1 MTEIPSRARVVII
14 GGGVIG
20 TSVAY
25 HLAQLGWTD
34 VLLLEQ
40 GQLSCGTTW
49 HAAGLVG
56 QLRASENGT
65 RLVQYSCELYERL
78 EKETG
83 LGTGFRRCGGVTV
96 ARTADRMT
104 QLHRTAATAE
114 AYQLECELI
123 SPRRA
128 RELYPI
134 MAVDDL
140 AGAIWLPGDGRANP
154 TDLTAALARGA
165 RDKGVTIRERTR
177 VTAVLTKN
185 NAVTGVRT
193 DRGDVE
199 AEVVVNCAGQW
210 AKAVGAMAGVTVPL
224 HSAEHFYVVTEQ
236 VDGVNRDF
244 PILRDPDGYTY
255 IKEEVGG
262 LVVGG
267 FEPDA
272 KPWVAPDA
280 LPYPFEFQLLEED
293 WDHFAIL
300 MDSAIKRIPVLAET
314 GIKMFYNGPESFTPD
329 NQFIL
334 GEAPELRNFFVAA
347 GFNSVGIASAG
358 GAGRALAEWITEGEP
373 GLDLSAVDIRRFAA
387 FNGNNQWLHDRVS
400 EVLGLHYAVP
410 WPNRELTSARPFR
423 RSPAYHLLKQAN
435 AGFGSKMG
443 WERANFFAPPGQR
456 PDIEYGWGRQ
466 NWQPWSSAEQR
477 AARGAVA
484 LFDQT
489 SFSKYLVTG
498 RDAEQALQWLCTA
511 DVAVS
516 PGRTV
521 YTGMLNAHGTYEA
534 DITVTR
540 LSATEFLLVSS
551 AAATERDKDHITR
564 RMPAGGH
571 ASLVDVTS
579 QYAVYGVMGPRS
591 RDLLSR
597 LSRTD
602 LGDEAFPFGS
612 SREIDLGY
620 ATVRATRITYVGEL
634 GWELYVPAEFA
645 VGAYEDLV
653 DAGAGLGLVNAG
665 YYAIESL
672 RLEKAYRAF
681 GRELTPDYNPVEA
694 GLLFACKLKTAI
706 GFLGREAVEQARA
719 AGPRR
724 KLVSLVLTDPDA
736 MIWGGELVLRDGVAV
751 GQVTSGAWG
760 ETLGGGVALAYIRH
774 PDGDVLTPDLVRAGE
789 YQVNVGGQLHPATV
803 HLRPPFDPAGDRV
816 KGRYQAGPPQE
827 LFSRTRAGSCPR
839 TGTSISRSS
848 SSRYTLTYAVSQGGD
863 YASCW
868 HRAPAPLPVHR
879 PVHHRRRGPHRVLRA
894 GHATRRARQGPRTH
908 LLPRPGRLTGPG
920 RAAERGRRQRDDSGR
935 LSRPG
940 VRGATPQPSR
950 AEAGQAGLP
959 GRDHQH
965 DDRRRDLPLPR
976 RIAAQGRERLPA
988 RAPRPGAPGH
998 HRHRRQRPRTMCW
1011 PAGGRPAEP
1020 GPACLVRDEGHPRG
1034 RHPPDHDHGPA
1045 DGRRRAGRPHRRDEL
1060 LPARAGRMAPGPAR
1074 SPGRPCRGTAGR
1086 WLQQHAGPRLHPLRR
1101 PGRERVRRVPYLRL
1115 RRAGIDSAQRRPALP
1130 VDLGVRRPAA
1140 RAQPARQ
1147 PGRVPGHRPDVPA
1160 SCWPSLTSAAREL

>member
-1 MTEIPSRARVVII
+1 MTEHAMTGPTMTGPTMTGPAKGLPGRARVVII

-25 HLAQLGWTD
+25 HLTEAGWTD

-78 EKETG
+78 EAETG

-96 ARTADRMT
+96 ARTKDRMT
-104 QLHRTAATAE
+104 QLKRTAATAE
-114 AYQLECELI
+114 AYQLDCELI
-123 SPRRA
+123 SPARA

-134 MAVDDL
+134 LRDDDL
-140 AGAIWLPGDGRANP
+140 EGAIWLPGDGRANP

-165 RDKGVTIRERTR
+165 RDKGVTISEHTR
-177 VTAVLTKN
+177 VTGILTKHN
-185 NAVTGVRT
+185 TVTGVRT
-193 DRGDVE
+193 GHGDVE
-199 AEVVVNCAGQW
+199 AEIVVNCAGQW
-210 AKAVGAMAGVTVPL
+210 AKAVGALAGVTVPL

-236 VDGVNRDF
+236 IDGVHRDF
-244 PILRDPDGYTY
+244 PNLRDPDGYTY
-255 IKEEVGG
+255 ITEEVGG

-280 LPYPFEFQLLEED
+280 LPYPFEFKLLEED

-300 MDSAIKRIPVLAET
+300 MDSAVHRIPVLAET

-334 GEAPELRNFFVAA
+334 GEAPDLRNFFVGA

-423 RSPAYHLLKQAN
+423 RSPAYHLLKRAN

-443 WERANFFAPPGQR
+443 WERANYFAPRGEN
-456 PDIEYGWGRQ
+456 PDIVYGWGQQ
-466 NWQPWSSAEQR
+466 NWQPWSNVEQR
-477 AARGAVA
+477 AARTAVA

-489 SFSKYLVTG
+489 SFSKYLLTG
-498 RDAEQALQWLCTA
+498 PDAERALQWLCTA
-511 DVAVS
+511 DVAVP

-540 LSATEFLLVSS
+540 LSAEEFLLVSS
-551 AAATERDKDHITR
+551 SASTERDQDHITR
-564 RMPAGGH
+564 RMPKGGH

-591 RDLLSR
+591 RDLLAR
-597 LSRTD
+597 LSRAD
-602 LGDEAFPFGS
+602 LDDEPFPFGTS
-612 SREIDLGY
+612 QLIDLGY

-653 DAGAGLGLVNAG
+653 AAGDGLGLVNAG

-694 GLLFACKLKTAI
+694 GLLFACKLKTGT
-706 GFLGREAVEQARA
+706 GFLGREAVERARA

-724 KLVSLVLTDPDA
+724 RLVSLAVADSEA
-736 MIWGGELVLRDGVAV
+736 MLWGGELVLRDGVAV

-760 ETLGGGVALAYIRH
+760 ETLGRCVALAYVRH
-774 PDGDVLTPDLVRAGE
+774 PAGEVLTPDLVRAGE
-789 YQVNVGGQLHPATV
+789 YQVNVGGRLYPAAV
-803 HLRPPFDPAGDRV
+803 SLRPLFDPAGDRIR
-816 KGRYQAGPPQE
+816 GRY
-827 LFSRTRAGSCPR
+827 
-839 TGTSISRSS
+839 
-848 SSRYTLTYAVSQGGD
+848 
-863 YASCW
+863 
-868 HRAPAPLPVHR
+868 
-879 PVHHRRRGPHRVLRA
+879 
-894 GHATRRARQGPRTH
+894 
-908 LLPRPGRLTGPG
+908 
-920 RAAERGRRQRDDSGR
+920 
-935 LSRPG
+935 
-940 VRGATPQPSR
+940 
-950 AEAGQAGLP
+950 
-959 GRDHQH
+959 
-965 DDRRRDLPLPR
+965 
-976 RIAAQGRERLPA
+976 
-988 RAPRPGAPGH
+988 
-998 HRHRRQRPRTMCW
+998 
-1011 PAGGRPAEP
+1011 EP
-1020 GPACLVRDEGHPRG
+1020 
-1034 RHPPDHDHGPA
+1034 
-1045 DGRRRAGRPHRRDEL
+1045 
-1060 LPARAGRMAPGPAR
+1060 
-1074 SPGRPCRGTAGR
+1074 
-1086 WLQQHAGPRLHPLRR
+1086 
-1101 PGRERVRRVPYLRL
+1101 
-1115 RRAGIDSAQRRPALP
+1115 
-1130 VDLGVRRPAA
+1130 
-1140 RAQPARQ
+1140 
-1147 PGRVPGHRPDVPA
+1147 
-1160 SCWPSLTSAAREL
+1160 